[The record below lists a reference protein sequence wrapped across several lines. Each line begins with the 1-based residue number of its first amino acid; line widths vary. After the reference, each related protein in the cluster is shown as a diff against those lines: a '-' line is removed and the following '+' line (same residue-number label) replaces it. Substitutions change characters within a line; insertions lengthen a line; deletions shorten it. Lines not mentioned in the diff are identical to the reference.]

1 MPTRAKMTIMS
12 MYNYDDTLFENL
24 QIPAAIPDKNIPAA
38 DRAVAIAKILLD
50 CAEYEVMYPDID
62 FMKFAIAN
70 WSLVNAKKWEKLW
83 YTENIS
89 YDPIANVDA
98 EEKETHNL
106 KYARDLNYT
115 INDTGKYSGF
125 NSSNMRDVTNQNAA
139 NRDAGYTD
147 DTGTIAKER
156 HGNIGVT
163 STQTL
168 IREDREISDFSLY
181 QVIADDFKK
190 SFCVL
195 VY

>member
-1 MPTRAKMTIMS
+1 MPTRAKMTILS

-24 QIPAAIPDKNIPAA
+24 QVPAAVPDKNIPAA
-38 DRAVAIAKILLD
+38 VRSVAIAKILLD

-70 WSLVNAKKWEKLW
+70 WSLVNANKWNKLW
-83 YTENIS
+83 YTENIE

-98 EEKETHNL
+98 QETETHNL
-106 KYARDLNYT
+106 TYGRNLSYGRNDKGNYQ
-115 INDTGKYSGF
+115 GF
-125 NSSNMRDVTNQNAA
+125 NSSDYRPVTQQ
-139 NRDAGYTD
+139 D
-147 DTGTIAKER
+147 DTDTENGNTSDTGSITKER

-168 IREDREISDFSLY
+168 IREDREIADYSLY

-190 SFCVL
+190 AFCVL